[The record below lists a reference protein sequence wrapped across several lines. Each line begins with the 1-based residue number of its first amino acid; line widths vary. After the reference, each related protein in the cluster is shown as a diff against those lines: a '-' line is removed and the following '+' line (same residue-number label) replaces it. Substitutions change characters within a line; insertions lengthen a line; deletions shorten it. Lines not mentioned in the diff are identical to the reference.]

1 MNTNSLAKLY
11 DRLTPAERL
20 PLIVAAGLRD
30 DTAER
35 QRLMNA
41 APRIG
46 LSLPDYFPLG
56 AALQEVADFHV
67 TGLLNLAANFWQA
80 WGLWG
85 WSAGAEQRKDRG
97 VRSRGRARYHAYE
110 FTTYVAAWV
119 QFCCEL
125 QVEPE
130 ALVDC
135 TPGYEII
142 RQTHERAADLAY
154 DREAATVF
162 LRLSG
167 QETALPPA
175 VEGQVGALHT
185 LYRER
190 AAWWDG
196 QGA

>member
-1 MNTNSLAKLY
+1 MNTNSLARLF
-11 DRLTPAERL
+11 DRLKPGERL
-20 PLIVAAGLRD
+20 PLIIAAGLRD
-30 DTAER
+30 DAAER
-35 QRLMNA
+35 QRLMKA

-56 AALQEVADFHV
+56 AALQEVATFHV
-67 TGLLNLAANFWQA
+67 TGLLDLAARFWQA

-85 WSAGAEQRKDRG
+85 WSARAEQLKDREA
-97 VRSRGRARYHAYE
+97 RSQGRARYHAYE
-110 FTTYVAAWV
+110 FTTHVAAWV
-119 QFCCEL
+119 QFCADL

-135 TPGYEII
+135 MPGYEII
-142 RQTHERAADLAY
+142 RQTHERADDLAY

-167 QETALPPA
+167 RETALPPT
-175 VEGQVGALHT
+175 VESQVGALNT
-185 LYRER
+185 LYRKR

-196 QGA
+196 QSA